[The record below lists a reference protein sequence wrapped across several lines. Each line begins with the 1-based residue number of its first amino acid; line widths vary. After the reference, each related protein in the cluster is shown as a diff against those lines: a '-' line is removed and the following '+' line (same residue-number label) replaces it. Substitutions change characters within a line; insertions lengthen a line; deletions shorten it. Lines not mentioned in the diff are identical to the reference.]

1 MPRVCGL
8 VISYLISYHKK
19 LQIANKTIEKNK
31 KICYNFRE
39 PIRKGGFF
47 MASPIGS
54 MNNVKIFVLYLMRN
68 INYPMNFST
77 INDIVM
83 QNDYIL
89 YLDFAEGFHQMLDG
103 DLICEAGQDENGD
116 TLYTVTKKGAIVA
129 ESLKTD
135 LLPSILDKSLECALR
150 YLDFKRR
157 GITVD
162 CTFQRLSDSS
172 FDVTFFVMEHGKTI
186 MSTTINVDSEYRSRQ
201 MRKNFLERPDAIYR
215 GTIALLTG
223 KVNYLFDK

>member
-1 MPRVCGL
+1 
-8 VISYLISYHKK
+8 
-19 LQIANKTIEKNK
+19 
-31 KICYNFRE
+31 
-39 PIRKGGFF
+39 

-68 INYPMNFST
+68 INYPMDFST

-89 YLDFAEGFHQMLDG
+89 YLDFAEAFHQMLDG
-103 DLICEAGQDENGD
+103 DLICQDGVNEYGD
-116 TLYTVTKKGAIVA
+116 PLYSVTRKGAIVA
-129 ESLKTD
+129 EELKTD
-135 LLPSILDKSLECALR
+135 LLSSILDKSLECALR

-162 CTFQRLSDSS
+162 CVSERLGDQT
-172 FDVTFFVMEHGKTI
+172 FDVTFYVKERGKTI
-186 MSTTINVDSEYRSRQ
+186 MTTTVNVDSEYRSLQ
-201 MRKNFLERPDAIYR
+201 MRRNFMDRPDAIYR
-215 GTIALLTG
+215 GVIALFTG

>member
-1 MPRVCGL
+1 
-8 VISYLISYHKK
+8 
-19 LQIANKTIEKNK
+19 
-31 KICYNFRE
+31 
-39 PIRKGGFF
+39 

-68 INYPMNFST
+68 INYPMDFTT

-89 YLDFAEGFHQMLDG
+89 YLDFAEAFHQMLDG
-103 DLICEAGQDENGD
+103 DLIREDGKNEHGD
-116 TLYTVTKKGAIVA
+116 PLYSVTHKGAIVA
-129 ESLKTD
+129 EELKTD
-135 LLPSILDKSLECALR
+135 LLSSILDKSLECALR

-162 CTFQRLSDSS
+162 CTTSPRLGDQT
-172 FDVTFFVMEHGKTI
+172 FDVTFYVKEQGKTI
-186 MSTTINVDSEYRSRQ
+186 MSATVNVDSEYRSLQ
-201 MRKNFLERPDAIYR
+201 MRRNFLDRPDAIYR
-215 GTIALLTG
+215 GMLALFTG